1 MSQAL
6 FILMSGVLLATQEND
21 GTETEVVRLG
31 PSDCFGDAGV
41 LTASPTPFT
50 VKAPTR
56 ASVYEIANDDLVP
69 ILKERPGVA
78 AELTQVLARRKAVG
92 QERLERLD
100 ERKQRDDNR
109 ADRLRERIKEL
120 FKLR

>member
-1 MSQAL
+1 
-6 FILMSGVLLATQEND
+6 
-21 GTETEVVRLG
+21 
-31 PSDCFGDAGV
+31 V

-50 VKAPTR
+50 VKALTR
-56 ASVYEIANDDLVP
+56 ASVYEIANDDLAP

-78 AELTQVLARRKAVG
+78 AELAQVLARRKMVG
-92 QERLERLD
+92 KERPERLD
-100 ERKQRDDNR
+100 QRRRRDDNL